1 MPSADPHDLARFVA
15 AHEGTYDRALA
26 EIRDGRK
33 VSHWMWFIFP
43 QVAGLGFSETSRHFA
58 IRTRAQ
64 ARAYLTHPLLGQ
76 RLTDCAQA
84 AAAVPDRTAM
94 QVFGSP
100 DDLKLHSSATLFA
113 SLSPAGSVF
122 QLVLER
128 YFGSQ
133 PDLMTLRLL
142 DALPADE

>member
-1 MPSADPHDLARFVA
+1 
-15 AHEGTYDRALA
+15 
-26 EIRDGRK
+26 
-33 VSHWMWFIFP
+33 
-43 QVAGLGFSETSRHFA
+43 
-58 IRTRAQ
+58 
-64 ARAYLTHPLLGQ
+64 
-76 RLTDCAQA
+76 
-84 AAAVPDRTAM
+84 M

-100 DDLKLHSSATLFA
+100 DDIKLHSSATLFA

-142 DALPADE
+142 DAMPADE

>member
-1 MPSADPHDLARFVA
+1 MGLRRNAVRPLFRFRQQAASAQVSSDIQSS
-15 AHEGTYDRALA
+15 AL
-26 EIRDGRK
+26 R
-33 VSHWMWFIFP
+33 
-43 QVAGLGFSETSRHFA
+43 RHPVF
-58 IRTRAQ
+58 RTRAQ
-64 ARAYLTHPLLGQ
+64 ARAYLTHPILGQ

-84 AAAVPDRTAM
+84 AAAVPERTAM

-142 DALPADE
+142 DAMPADE